1 MQTREIRRT
10 PAIAS
15 RNNGLV
21 FLPKILAAEFEPIAT
36 ATHQSLL
43 SLRRALSSARVLF
56 FSISL
61 PIPLHL
67 PLSSL
72 SLSLSPAP
80 SLSFSFFLSLSRMR
94 THFFFYFSSQ
104 RSPRPATTNAPDRTR
119 NRYACDRNG
128 RDYEKKY
135 ARFIEWTGKI
145 SDCPRAFA

>member
-15 RNNGLV
+15 RNNGVV

-80 SLSFSFFLSLSRMR
+80 SLSSSFFLSLS
-94 THFFFYFSSQ
+94 HAHSLFFYFSSQ